1 MAINNVFQFQRYQNE
16 LSCLHMLTAR
26 NRPFIEVL
34 GRNVSKK
41 WALLSIVRIIII
53 VWLLIYGPV
62 RSCPIV
68 LYIIMWNIWTC
79 MHVMMQAVRD
89 ATNEININFPQRI
102 SSEKRRENSL
112 QRLFFNVLCVGQT
125 TRHEWTERTMKTST
139 NRLRMF
145 NTWREV
151 RKAQHLQLEDVK
163 YPSVLCKWVSSS
175 AQRNIVR
182 QPDRR
187 IVEKHFRDF
196 SSVFDVV
203 RDAPSSLVLFGCFTE
218 ILTLGGG
225 LFTKKY
231 IHFRKILKKIQ
242 KSQTAWR
249 EKGDSIKI
257 IKNSQS

>member
-1 MAINNVFQFQRYQNE
+1 
-16 LSCLHMLTAR
+16 
-26 NRPFIEVL
+26 
-34 GRNVSKK
+34 
-41 WALLSIVRIIII
+41 
-53 VWLLIYGPV
+53 
-62 RSCPIV
+62 
-68 LYIIMWNIWTC
+68 
-79 MHVMMQAVRD
+79 MMQAVRD

-102 SSEKRRENSL
+102 SSEKRREENSL
-112 QRLFFNVLCVGQT
+112 QRFLQCAMCVGQT

-163 YPSVLCKWVSSS
+163 YPSVLSKWVSSS

-187 IVEKHFRDF
+187 IVENHFRDF

-203 RDAPSSLVLFGCFTE
+203 RDAPSSLVLFGCLTE

-242 KSQTAWR
+242 KSQTAWS
-249 EKGDSIKI
+249 EEGDSIKI
-257 IKNSQS
+257 IKKFTVINSSARNRVKFISCYMRANFLCKRNIKNKCIVCAHFSCDPVHDSRAPNSQSVEAS